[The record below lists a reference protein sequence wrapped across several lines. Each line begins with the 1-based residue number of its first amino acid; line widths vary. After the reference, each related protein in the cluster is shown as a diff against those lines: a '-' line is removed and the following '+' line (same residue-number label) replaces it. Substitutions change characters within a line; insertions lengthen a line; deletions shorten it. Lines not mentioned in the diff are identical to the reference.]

1 MDNRYHRHH
10 RRKYCL
16 KVYIILVTK
25 YRKKLLQDFIEDE
38 IKQRI
43 YDICYT
49 KGYDVIAMKTNL
61 IGSSHHPRAVGG
73 AYDNRKDFI
82 YERSS

>member
-25 YRKKLLQDFIEDE
+25 YRKKLLQDFIADE

-43 YDICYT
+43 YDIC
-49 KGYDVIAMKTNL
+49 L